1 MVLALTGAGPMMVG
15 NISELRVAGV
25 FDRGVANQERIV
37 ILANQIVNMGQF
49 GLILGIRQQGA
60 FAYPIR
66 DNFYWFGDGYVNV
79 GDWIFVYT
87 GPGESR
93 TSELPGGSSG
103 KLYSLHWGRN
113 ETILGLPEVVPILF
127 RVDAVEIFTETLTLP
142 SASEQ
147 KV

>member
-1 MVLALTGAGPMMVG
+1 MRVG
-15 NISELRVAGV
+15 DISELKVAGV
-25 FDRGVANQERIV
+25 FDRGVPNQERIV
-37 ILANQIVNMGQF
+37 IHANQIVNMGQF

-60 FAYPIR
+60 LAYPIR

-87 GPGESR
+87 GPGESL
-93 TSELPGGSSG
+93 TSELPGGSG

-113 ETILGLPEVVPILF
+113 ETILGLQEVVPILF
-127 RVDAVEIFTETLTLP
+127 RVDAVEIYTETLTLP

-147 KV
+147 KA